1 MPPKT
6 TRRHVAKWRP
16 CRNVARPTVY
26 LSASAVGLCGDLQFV
41 AGLRGGLSKRD
52 SKRFP
57 LTSAGTN
64 VPGQI
69 TLTNCLL
76 CQFER
81 TFHSDTQILLGLT
94 VAPSNV

>member
-52 SKRFP
+52 SRFDLPQQSHSLLRLEP
-57 LTSAGTN
+57 LG
-64 VPGQI
+64 
-69 TLTNCLL
+69 
-76 CQFER
+76 
-81 TFHSDTQILLGLT
+81 
-94 VAPSNV
+94 